1 MSFDSETEI
10 PKLLDRILSAWG
22 DERRAE
28 TSIDIE
34 AGHHAYCSEVAERLK
49 TELGVRFPDS
59 VVAAQVEK
67 DGRITFS
74 KNPI

>member
-1 MSFDSETEI
+1 MSFDSETDI
-10 PKLLDRILSAWG
+10 PKILDRILSAWG

-28 TSIDIE
+28 TSIDIG
-34 AGHHAYCSEVAERLK
+34 AGNHGYCSEVAERLK

-59 VVAAQVEK
+59 VITAQVEK